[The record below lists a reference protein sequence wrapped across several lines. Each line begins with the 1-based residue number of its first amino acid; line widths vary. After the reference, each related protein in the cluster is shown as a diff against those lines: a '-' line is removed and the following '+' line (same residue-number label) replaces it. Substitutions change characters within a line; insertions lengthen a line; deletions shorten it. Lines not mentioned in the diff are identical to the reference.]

1 MTLKA
6 LARLGDPNPLVYG
19 GLLVVLTCVVL
30 GRAHAFRVFAY
41 TAIGAYGLEVGGKLL
56 FPQGRPS
63 LLLGQSLSAYPSG
76 TAVRALVLGG
86 TLLVIGGPVCR
97 WTWQRLLLGSVV
109 VGWPMLMA
117 VSVVSLGWHAPSEA
131 VGGQLLGTA
140 WLSVCLRLCVRH
152 CAARPVD
159 GASDDGHRMVE
170 QRPIPCTMPGAI
182 RRPGAVALS
191 ALMKQRR
198 RSGGTL
204 LTCSSIPSS
213 SHQRSYTTRKSRP
226 RPTRNYA

>member
-6 LARLGDPNPLVYG
+6 LARLGDPNPLVYS
-19 GLLVVLTCVVL
+19 GLLVVLTRVVL
-30 GRAHAFRVFAY
+30 GRAHAFRVVAY
-41 TAIGAYGLEVGGKLL
+41 TAIGAYGLEVCGKLL

-86 TLLVIGGPVCR
+86 MLLVIGGPVCR
-97 WTWQRLLLGSVV
+97 RTWQRLLLGSVV

-131 VGGQLLGTA
+131 VGGQ
-140 WLSVCLRLCVRH
+140 R
-152 CAARPVD
+152 
-159 GASDDGHRMVE
+159 
-170 QRPIPCTMPGAI
+170 
-182 RRPGAVALS
+182 
-191 ALMKQRR
+191 
-198 RSGGTL
+198 
-204 LTCSSIPSS
+204 S